1 MDGQPHY
8 PDTGDEAGTGASAGR
23 EPLTPRQRWTRMAVI
38 LLVVVAALVII
49 VLHITGT
56 LGPGSNG

>member
-1 MDGQPHY
+1 MDGQPPH
-8 PDTGDEAGTGASAGR
+8 PDTGQEVGADR
-23 EPLTPRQRWTRMAVI
+23 EPLTPRQQWTRIAVI
-38 LLVVVAALVII
+38 LLVVVTVLVIV

>member
-8 PDTGDEAGTGASAGR
+8 PHTGDETGAGR
-23 EPLTPRQRWTRMAVI
+23 EPLPPRQRWTRMAVI

>member
-1 MDGQPHY
+1 MDSQSHH
-8 PDTGDEAGTGASAGR
+8 PDTGDEAGTGASR

>member
-1 MDGQPHY
+1 MAGQPHH
-8 PDTGDEAGTGASAGR
+8 PDTGEAGAGAGR
-23 EPLTPRQRWTRMAVI
+23 EPLTPRQRWTRIAVI
-38 LLVVVAALVII
+38 LLVVVAALVIV

>member
-8 PDTGDEAGTGASAGR
+8 PHTGSEAGTGAGR
-23 EPLTPRQRWTRMAVI
+23 EPLTPRQRWTRIAVI
-38 LLVVVAALVII
+38 LLVVVAALVIV
-49 VLHITGT
+49 VLHIIGT